1 MQRINV
7 SMKAIIVFDKK
18 FLLVQE
24 LLNDQ
29 KFWDIPGGTIEFGE
43 EPIATLHREIFEE
56 VGIEVSVKE
65 TVGVYT
71 FMSRKK
77 DLQVVCTVFHCI
89 PTSAPVI
96 DITNNPAQEN
106 IINYGWFSKDDLETL
121 VADGL
126 LSSIAEIIKKAV
138 HV

>member
-1 MQRINV
+1 
-7 SMKAIIVFDKK
+7 MKALVVFNKK

-24 LLNDQ
+24 LLNGE

-43 EPIATLHREIFEE
+43 EPLATLHREIFEE
-56 VGIEVSVKE
+56 VGIEVTVKE

-71 FMSRKK
+71 FMSRNK

-106 IINYGWFSKDDLETL
+106 IINYGWFSKEDLETL